1 MKKITKVL
9 AAILIAGLFFSC
21 NNNTPIDEEQNQD
34 QQQQPE
40 QGQSDPVQNNPEEKP
55 PVDEKVEAV
64 TFSVKA
70 GEITEKTTVV
80 LSSATK
86 DAVIYYAFIEGEAAS
101 TLTKE
106 NYSSAAKYEA
116 PVEIVKT
123 GTLYAI
129 AVKGGKTSEI
139 TSAKYTVVPLG
150 EPIPEDSMIKW
161 TAESTAT
168 AWSVYN
174 YDDLVKL
181 AEIVNG
187 GKDLAGITITQKAD
201 ITINESV
208 LGEKFAEPAEAEAGV
223 ANADLINFAG
233 IGSKKYPF
241 AGTYDG
247 NGKTISGLY
256 IYGGQQGLGF
266 FGGLNAATIKNVVI
280 LDAAVVNKNVWE
292 GLNEKGEQSHDG
304 EDDDRFGG
312 LIGVTSAGNN
322 TIENC
327 IFVGTVG
334 SKEAYDRNS
343 TYEYIGG
350 IIGRV
355 ESETTAKLKNCFSL
369 VKLYGSAAPLVKKAS
384 GSVEF
389 DNCYGVSLDKL
400 LYTKTDTKVDFEA
413 EDKDEIIAAVKEAF
427 GVDLTEYFTKADLDV
442 APVAVAP
449 VTFSIPDGEVTEG
462 KTLALST
469 ESKADIYYELVKA
482 GETTTLTAENY
493 ESATKYSGSISLTED
508 VTIYAIAVGRH
519 KASEITSAAYTV
531 VAPTEPI
538 PEDSIRKWTAE
549 STVTTWSVYNFD
561 DLVKLAEIVN
571 GGKDLAGFT
580 ITQKADITINESV
593 LGDGFAEPAE
603 ADAGVA
609 NANLKNFA
617 GIGSK
622 SNLFAGTYNGN
633 GKTIS
638 GLYIYGGQQ
647 GLGFFGGLNGA
658 TIKNVIILD
667 AAVINHN
674 ASGES
679 DGSDDDRF
687 GGLIGVT
694 NGGESTIE
702 NCIFVG
708 TVGSQAA
715 KKRGGSYEYIGGILG
730 RVEEKTIANIKNCFS
745 LVKLYGSSAALVKKV
760 SGQVSCTE
768 SIGVSLDKKV
778 YKTKD
783 AEAIALDEEGG
794 VTKAELINA
803 VKDASGI
810 DLTDYFT
817 KAGL

>member
-9 AAILIAGLFFSC
+9 AGLLIVGLFFSC
-21 NNNTPIDEEQNQD
+21 NNNTPIEEGQNQ
-34 QQQQPE
+34 QQEP
-40 QGQSDPVQNNPEEKP
+40 GQSDPVKPDPDEKP
-55 PVDEKVEAV
+55 PVDEKVETV
-64 TFSVKA
+64 TFSVEA
-70 GEITEKTTVV
+70 GEITEKTTVA

-86 DAVIYYAFIEGEAAS
+86 DAVIYYAFIEGEAES

-129 AVKGGKTSEI
+129 AVKGGKTSDI
-139 TSAKYTVVPLG
+139 TSAKYTVVPLV
-150 EPIPEDSMIKW
+150 EPIPEDSMVKW
-161 TAESTAT
+161 TADSTAK

-174 YDDLVKL
+174 LDDLVKL
-181 AEIVNG
+181 AEIVNSG
-187 GKDLAGITITQKAD
+187 NDLAGITITQKAD
-201 ITINESV
+201 IKINESV
-208 LGEKFAEPAEAEAGV
+208 LGEKFAEPEEADAGV

-233 IGSKKYPF
+233 IGCEDDPF

-247 NGKTISGLY
+247 NKKTISGLY
-256 IYGGQQGLGF
+256 IYGDHHGLGL
-266 FGGLNAATIKNVVI
+266 FGSLKGATIKNVVV
-280 LDAAVVNKNVWE
+280 LDAAVVNSNV
-292 GLNEKGEQSHDG
+292 SG
-304 EDDDRFGG
+304 EDDGKDDDRVGG
-312 LIGVTSAGNN
+312 LVGITFKGEFTN
-322 TIENC
+322 TVENC

-334 SKEAYDRNS
+334 SQAAKDRGGS
-343 TYEYIGG
+343 YEYIAG

-355 ESETTAKLKNCFSL
+355 EKTSTANLKNCLSL
-369 VKLYGSAAPLVKKAS
+369 VKLYGLSAALVQRVDGTAN
-384 GSVEF
+384 F
-389 DNCYGVSLDKL
+389 DSCYGVSLDKQ
-400 LYTKTDTKVDFEA
+400 LYTKTDNKVDFEA

-442 APVAVAP
+442 TPVAVAP

-508 VTIYAIAVGRH
+508 VTVYAIAVGRH

-531 VAPTEPI
+531 VAPTQPI
-538 PEDSIRKWTAE
+538 PEDSIRKWTSDSSVKA
-549 STVTTWSVYNFD
+549 WSVYNFD

-580 ITQKADITINESV
+580 ITQKVDITINESV
-593 LGDGFAEPAE
+593 LGDGFEEPAE

-609 NANLKNFA
+609 NADLINFA

-622 SNLFAGTYNGN
+622 DKLFAGTYDGN

-658 TIKNVIILD
+658 TIKNVVILD

-674 ASGES
+674 ASADK

-687 GGLIGVT
+687 GGLIGIT
-694 NGGESTIE
+694 KKGENTIE
-702 NCIFVG
+702 NCIYVG
-708 TVGSQAA
+708 TVGSKAA
-715 KKRGGSYEYIGGILG
+715 SDRGKCEYVGGIIG
-730 RVEEKTIANIKNCFS
+730 RVESDTTANIKNCFA
-745 LVKLYGSSAALVKKV
+745 LVNLYALQDFGPLVKKV
-760 SGQVSCTE
+760 SGTANFDACY
-768 SIGVSLDKKV
+768 GVSLDKSV
-778 YKTKD
+778 FTN
-783 AEAIALDEEGG
+783 ASESTELDDT
-794 VTKAELINA
+794 TKASIIETI
-803 VKDASGI
+803 KSASGI

>member
-9 AAILIAGLFFSC
+9 AGLLIVGLFFSC
-21 NNNTPIDEEQNQD
+21 NNNTPIEEGQNQ
-34 QQQQPE
+34 QQEP
-40 QGQSDPVQNNPEEKP
+40 GQSDPVKPDPDEKP

-64 TFSVKA
+64 TFSVEA
-70 GEITEKTTVV
+70 GEITEKTTVA

-86 DAVIYYAFIEGEAAS
+86 DAVIYYAFIEGEAES

-139 TSAKYTVVPLG
+139 TSAKYTVVPLV
-150 EPIPEDSMIKW
+150 EPIPEDSMVKW
-161 TAESTAT
+161 TADSTAK

-174 YDDLVKL
+174 LDDLVKL
-181 AEIVNG
+181 AEIVNSG
-187 GKDLAGITITQKAD
+187 NDLAGITITQKAD
-201 ITINESV
+201 IKINESV
-208 LGEKFAEPAEAEAGV
+208 LGEKFAEPEEADAGV

-233 IGSKKYPF
+233 IGSEDNPF

-247 NGKTISGLY
+247 NKKTISGLY
-256 IYGGQQGLGF
+256 IYGDHHGLGL
-266 FGGLNAATIKNVVI
+266 FGSLKGATIKNVVV
-280 LDAAVVNKNVWE
+280 LDAAVVNSNV
-292 GLNEKGEQSHDG
+292 SG
-304 EDDDRFGG
+304 EDDGKDDDRVGG
-312 LIGVTSAGNN
+312 LVGITFKGEFTN
-322 TIENC
+322 TVENC

-334 SKEAYDRNS
+334 SQAAKDRGGS
-343 TYEYIGG
+343 YEYIAG

-355 ESETTAKLKNCFSL
+355 EKTSTANLKNCLSL
-369 VKLYGSAAPLVKKAS
+369 VKLYGLSAALVQRVDGTAN
-384 GSVEF
+384 F
-389 DNCYGVSLDKL
+389 DSCYGVSLDKQ
-400 LYTKTDTKVDFEA
+400 LYTKTDNKVDFEA

-508 VTIYAIAVGRH
+508 VTVYAIAVGRH

-531 VAPTEPI
+531 VAPAEPI
-538 PEDSIRKWTAE
+538 PEDSIRKWTSDSSVKA
-549 STVTTWSVYNFD
+549 WSVYNFD

-609 NANLKNFA
+609 NADLINFA
-617 GIGSK
+617 GIGSED
-622 SNLFAGTYNGN
+622 NPFAGTYDGS

-638 GLYIYGGQQ
+638 GLYIYGDHH
-647 GLGFFGGLNGA
+647 GLGLFGSLKGA
-658 TIKNVIILD
+658 TIKNVIVLD
-667 AAVINHN
+667 AAVINCN
-674 ASGES
+674 VSGS
-679 DGSDDDRF
+679 ADGKDDDRF
-687 GGLIGVT
+687 GGLVGITYKGEYT
-694 NGGESTIE
+694 NNVED
-702 NCIFVG
+702 CIFVG

-715 KKRGGSYEYIGGILG
+715 KDRGGSYEYIGGIIG
-730 RVEEKTIANIKNCFS
+730 RVEKTSTANLKNCLS
-745 LVKLYGSSAALVKKV
+745 LVKLYGSSAPLIKTVNGTV
-760 SGQVSCTE
+760 DCNSCY
-768 SIGVSLDKKV
+768 GVSLDKSV
-778 YKTKD
+778 FTN
-783 AEAIALDEEGG
+783 ASESTELDDT
-794 VTKAELINA
+794 TKASIIETI
-803 VKDASGI
+803 KSASGI